1 MGGNDMSFKFTR
13 RSVSMAAAL
22 GLALGAAT
30 SLAPARAQ
38 EKPIEMILT
47 DELATSHWST
57 KIIDDYAK
65 SIHERSGGRIS
76 PKVFHAGTLYK
87 DQDAVAALGSGA
99 VHMVWPVAVRLE
111 SIAPQTGVISLPF
124 AVTDEMMLKPGA
136 PEALGKFL
144 SSYVEPKGI
153 RVMGLARTADLFF
166 LFRNDFIKSIGDMK
180 GRKIRVTGGRVLQ
193 QLMREFG
200 ASPISMSAAEMAPA
214 MVQGAIDGILTSS
227 GGWEIVGLS
236 AAPKATAVPGLS
248 LVTYAVLVD
257 DKWLKELPAD
267 LRNIVE
273 DTTMELIRSN
283 WPIAMKRD
291 KETLEQMIKAGGEYR
306 EVSAEARETF
316 RSAAMK
322 ANGEWTKRNAEV
334 WAKFQETMK
343 PFKDQ

>member
-1 MGGNDMSFKFTR
+1 M
-13 RSVSMAAAL
+13 SMAAAL
-22 GLALGAAT
+22 GLALSAT
-30 SLAPARAQ
+30 ASLAPVQAQ

-57 KIIDDYAK
+57 RIIDDYAK
-65 SIHERSGGRIS
+65 LIQDRTGGRIT

-144 SSYVEPKGI
+144 SGYVEPKGI

-166 LFRNDFIKSIGDMK
+166 LFRNDFVKGIADMK
-180 GRKIRVTGGRVLQ
+180 GKKIRVTGGRVLQ

-257 DKWLKELPAD
+257 DKWLKALPAD
-267 LRNIVE
+267 LRKIVE

-283 WPIAMKRD
+283 WPVAMERD
-291 KETLEQMIKAGGEYR
+291 KETLEKMIKAGGEYR
-306 EVSAEARETF
+306 EVAAEAREAF

-334 WAKFQETMK
+334 WEKFQETMK
-343 PFKDQ
+343 PFKSQ

>member
-1 MGGNDMSFKFTR
+1 LKR
-13 RSVSMAAAL
+13 RTVLAAAV
-22 GLALGAAT
+22 GLAFGAAAGF
-30 SLAPARAQ
+30 APAKAQ
-38 EKPIEMILT
+38 DKPIQMILT

-57 KIIDDYAK
+57 KIIDAYAK
-65 SIHERSGGRIS
+65 TIEERTGGRIT

-111 SIAPQTGVISLPF
+111 TIAPQTGVISLPF
-124 AVTDEMMLKPGA
+124 AVTDEMMMKEGA

-144 SSYVEPKGI
+144 STYVEPRGI

-166 LFRNDFIKSIGDMK
+166 LFRDDFIEKIDDMK
-180 GRKIRVTGGRVLQ
+180 GKKIRVTGGRVLQ

-214 MVQGAIDGILTSS
+214 MVQGAIDGIFTSS

-236 AAPKATAVPGLS
+236 AAPKATSIPGLS

-257 DKWLKELPAD
+257 DKWLKGLPDD
-267 LRNIVE
+267 LRKIVE

-283 WPIAMKRD
+283 WPVAMQHD
-291 KETLEQMIKAGGEYR
+291 KETLEKLIKAGGEFR
-306 EVSAEARETF
+306 EVSAESREAF
-316 RSAAMK
+316 RAAAME
-322 ANGEWTKRNAEV
+322 ANDEWTKSNSEV

-343 PFKDQ
+343 PFATK